1 MYPTYLIE
9 VGGRKLSIDLIELPV
24 LEFDVILKM
33 DRLNKNDANIN
44 YRTKS
49 IVLKLQGEEEIIF
62 QGYESEVP
70 MNLISAMKT

>member
-9 VGGRKLSIDLIELPV
+9 IRGRKLSVDLIELPM